1 MKTEKINLLLTV
13 LIATSFLFG
22 FSLKES
28 SIYNIVPE
36 LTTGKT
42 DDIKG
47 LKLMSQY
54 CLSCHNPDMGGGHA
68 SRLGPPIFKVREHY
82 YREGIS
88 KEEFTS
94 SILNF
99 VKNPSEDKTKMR
111 GAIRN
116 FGLMPPLVIPQEDL
130 ELIVNYIYE
139 NDLSSEAW
147 KKEWNAFKETQLSI
161 N

>member
-1 MKTEKINLLLTV
+1 MKTEKINLLITV
-13 LIATSFLFG
+13 LIATLLLFG
-22 FSLKES
+22 FSLKKES
-28 SIYNIVPE
+28 FPSDVPE
-36 LTTGKT
+36 ISSGKI

-54 CLSCHNPDMGGGHA
+54 CLSCHNPDMGGGHD

-94 SILNF
+94 GMLNF
-99 VKNPSEDKTKMR
+99 VKNPSEDKTKMK
-111 GAIRN
+111 GAVRN
-116 FGLMPPLVIPQEDL
+116 FGLMPPLTIPQEEL
-130 ELIVNYIYE
+130 ELIINYIYD
-139 NDLSSEAW
+139 NDLSSDVW
-147 KKEWNAFKETQLSI
+147 KKEWVSFIDN

>member
-1 MKTEKINLLLTV
+1 MKTEKIYLLLTV

-22 FSLKES
+22 FSLKER
-28 SIYNIVPE
+28 SIFNIVPE
-36 LTTGKT
+36 INSGKT

-47 LKLMSQY
+47 LKLISQH

-88 KEEFTS
+88 KEEFTAS
-94 SILNF
+94 MLSF
-99 VKNPSEDKTKMR
+99 VKSPSQDKTKMY
-111 GAIRN
+111 GAVKN

-147 KKEWNAFKETQLSI
+147 KKEWDVFKENQLT

>member
-1 MKTEKINLLLTV
+1 MKTKNFNLLLAV
-13 LIATSFLFG
+13 LVMTSLLFG
-22 FSLKES
+22 FSLKEDRNPEIFPEIS
-28 SIYNIVPE
+28 S
-36 LTTGKT
+36 GKT

-54 CLSCHNPDMGGGHA
+54 CLSCHNPDMGGGHD

-82 YREGIS
+82 FRDGIS

-99 VKNPSEDKTKMR
+99 VKNPSLNKSKMQ
-111 GAIRN
+111 GAVRN

-139 NDLSSEAW
+139 NDLSSVAW
-147 KKEWNAFKETQLSI
+147 KKEWDVFKENQLI
-161 N
+161 NN

>member
-1 MKTEKINLLLTV
+1 MKTEKIYLLPTV

-22 FSLKES
+22 FSLKER
-28 SIYNIVPE
+28 SIFNIVPE
-36 LTTGKT
+36 INSGKT

-47 LKLMSQY
+47 LKIISQY

-82 YREGIS
+82 FRDGIS

-99 VKNPSEDKTKMR
+99 VKNPSQDKSKMQ
-111 GAIRN
+111 GAVRN

-147 KKEWNAFKETQLSI
+147 KKEWDVFKENQLT